1 MGDDKV
7 TDHDK
12 AVSIADHLRKIR
24 LDVIVTAEDILSKC
38 RSAEELGFYYEMLT
52 TKIYSIFRRR

>member
-1 MGDDKV
+1 M

-12 AVSIADHLRKIR
+12 AVSIADHLRKIM

-38 RSAEELGFYYEMLT
+38 RSAEELGFYYEML
-52 TKIYSIFRRR
+52 RRPI

>member
-24 LDVIVTAEDILSKC
+24 LDVIVTAEDILTKC
-38 RSAEELGFYYEMLT
+38 RSAEELSFYYEML
-52 TKIYSIFRRR
+52 RRQV

>member
-1 MGDDKV
+1 M

-24 LDVIVTAEDILSKC
+24 LDVIVTAEDIISKC
-38 RSAEELGFYYEMLT
+38 RSAEELGFYYEML
-52 TKIYSIFRRR
+52 RRQI

>member
-38 RSAEELGFYYEMLT
+38 RSAEELGFYYEML
-52 TKIYSIFRRR
+52 RRPI